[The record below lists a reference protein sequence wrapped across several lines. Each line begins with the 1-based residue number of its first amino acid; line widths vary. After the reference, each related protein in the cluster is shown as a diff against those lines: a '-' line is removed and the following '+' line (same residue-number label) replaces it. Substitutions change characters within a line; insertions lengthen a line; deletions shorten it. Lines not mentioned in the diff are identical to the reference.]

1 MRTRLLAAATLSAAL
16 LAPLTPARAAD
27 APLTG
32 DTVEAAQVWATFERW
47 LKAYEAG
54 DLEGIMAIFDRDVIF
69 EFQGG
74 PDANA
79 DMLRRDYADDLKSRA
94 PGTRWVPRVEEVHAD
109 GNTAFVRSMWEL
121 HVGDKVTQRNRSM
134 DVFQRRDGHWNIL
147 RSINY
152 PAKGRAAC

>member
-1 MRTRLLAAATLSAAL
+1 MRIRLLAAATLSAAL
-16 LAPLTPARAAD
+16 LAPLAPSRAAD

-32 DTVEAAQVWATFERW
+32 DMAAAAQVWSTFEHW

-54 DLEGIMAIFDRDVIF
+54 DLDGIMAIFDRDVIF

-79 DMLRRDYADDLKSRA
+79 DMLRRDYADDLKARA
-94 PGTRWVPRVEEVHAD
+94 AGTRWVPRVEEVHAD
-109 GNTAFVRSMWEL
+109 GNTAFVRSIWEL
-121 HVGDKVTQRNRSM
+121 HVGDRVTQRNRSM
-134 DVFQRRDGHWNIL
+134 DVFQRRDGHWTIL

-152 PAKGRAAC
+152 PAKARAVC

>member
-1 MRTRLLAAATLSAAL
+1 MRIRLLATAILSTAL
-16 LAPLTPARAAD
+16 LAPLVPSRAAD
-27 APLTG
+27 VPMTG
-32 DTVEAAQVWATFERW
+32 DTAEAAQVWTTFEHW

-54 DLEGIMAIFDRDVIF
+54 DLDGIMAIFDRDVIF

-79 DMLRRDYADDLKSRA
+79 DMLRRDYAADLKARA
-94 PGTRWVPRVEEVHAD
+94 AGTRWVPRVEEVHAD

-134 DVFQRRDGHWNIL
+134 DVFQRRDGRWNIL

-152 PAKGRAAC
+152 PAKARAAC